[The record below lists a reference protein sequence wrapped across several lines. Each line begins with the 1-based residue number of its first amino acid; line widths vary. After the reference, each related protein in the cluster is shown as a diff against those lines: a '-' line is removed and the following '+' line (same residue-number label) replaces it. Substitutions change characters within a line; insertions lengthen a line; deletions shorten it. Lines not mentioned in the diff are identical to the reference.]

1 MSIQFEDVVGEIISA
16 APAGSLPPAPPAE
29 SESSRTRA
37 VLRAI
42 EREQWRC
49 ARLDDR

>member
-1 MSIQFEDVVGEIISA
+1 MSIQFEDVVGEIVSR

-29 SESSRTRA
+29 SENTRTRA

-42 EREQWRC
+42 ERELWRC
-49 ARLDDR
+49 ARLADR